1 MRDVTYMSA
10 NDFGE
15 IEKSAKEKMM
25 ARNKAASAI
34 EDALARYI
42 KTKTRAK
49 SRKAALEKDA
59 AINSQRFAK
68 LSTYEH
74 REDIQEDYGWGFIT
88 ESERD
93 KLEELWDERENIK
106 ASSVDGVYSDLTTQ
120 CLEKAKLYV
129 LGLFEDEISDYDD
142 TKRAWDKQLAQFEEE
157 NAQFEEEKRQR
168 QEEYKKWKNGWTDAS
183 V

>member
-59 AINSQRFAK
+59 AINAQRFNK
-68 LSTYEH
+68 LNTYER
-74 REDIQEDYGWGFIT
+74 REDIQEAYGWGFIS

-93 KLEELWDERENIK
+93 RLEELWDERENIK

-142 TKRAWDKQLAQFEEE
+142 TKRAWDKKLEEIE
-157 NAQFEEEKRQR
+157 AEKRQR
-168 QEEYKKWKNGWTDAS
+168 QEEYKKWKNGWMDTSA
-183 V
+183 

>member
-10 NDFGE
+10 KDFGE

-25 ARNKAASAI
+25 ARNRAASAI

-68 LSTYEH
+68 LSTYER
-74 REDIQEDYGWGFIT
+74 REDIQEAFGWGIVT

-93 KLEELWDERENIK
+93 RLEDLWDERESIK
-106 ASSVDGVYSDLTTQ
+106 TASIDGVYSDLTTQ
-120 CLEKAKLYV
+120 CLEKARHYV

-157 NAQFEEEKRQR
+157 KRQR
-168 QEEYKKWKNGWTDAS
+168 QEEYKKWKNGWTGAS

>member
-1 MRDVTYMSA
+1 MQDVTYMSA
-10 NDFGE
+10 KDFGE

-74 REDIQEDYGWGFIT
+74 REDIQEAYGWDIIS

-93 KLEELWDERENIK
+93 RLEELWDERESIK
-106 ASSVDGVYSDLTTQ
+106 TASVDGVYSDLTTQ
-120 CLEKAKLYV
+120 CLEKARLYV
-129 LGLFEDEISDYDD
+129 LGLFDEEVADYDD
-142 TKRAWDKQLAQFEEE
+142 TKRAWDKQL
-157 NAQFEEEKRQR
+157 AQFEEEKRQR

>member
-1 MRDVTYMSA
+1 MKDVTYMSA
-10 NDFGE
+10 KDFGE

-93 KLEELWDERENIK
+93 KLEELWDERESIK
-106 ASSVDGVYSDLTTQ
+106 TASVDGVYSDLTTQ
-120 CLEKAKLYV
+120 CLEKARRFV
-129 LGLFEDEISDYDD
+129 LGLFEEEVSDYDD
-142 TKRAWDKQLAQFEEE
+142 TKRAWDKKLEELE
-157 NAQFEEEKRQR
+157 AEKRQR

>member
-106 ASSVDGVYSDLTTQ
+106 ASSVDGVYSDLATQ
-120 CLEKAKLYV
+120 CLEKARHYV

-157 NAQFEEEKRQR
+157 KRQR